1 MNVLVITVDK
11 QNPLL
16 PKYIINGPMTV
27 DEAVALTREASL
39 VIILADSAIVKAN
52 QGQVERLYSCV
63 SNSPLAC
70 RKEKQVKTMEY
81 VIGSLLSEIVSIN
94 NFPEPI
100 RIDYSSFAA
109 NEFIRDFKKIPEA
122 LASAYI
128 KELGEAFYKTH
139 KKNIQLEQ
147 YE

>member
-52 QGQVERLYSCV
+52 QGQVERL
-63 SNSPLAC
+63 
-70 RKEKQVKTMEY
+70 
-81 VIGSLLSEIVSIN
+81 
-94 NFPEPI
+94 
-100 RIDYSSFAA
+100 
-109 NEFIRDFKKIPEA
+109 
-122 LASAYI
+122 
-128 KELGEAFYKTH
+128 
-139 KKNIQLEQ
+139 
-147 YE
+147 

>member
-16 PKYIINGPMTV
+16 PKYIVNGPMSV
-27 DEAVALTREASL
+27 DDAVALTREASL
-39 VIILADSAIVKAN
+39 VIVLADSAMAKAN
-52 QGQVERLYSCV
+52 QGQIERLYSCV

-94 NFPEPI
+94 SFPEPI

-109 NEFIRDFKKIPEA
+109 NEFMRDFKKIPEA

>member
-16 PKYIINGPMTV
+16 PNYIINGPMSV
-27 DEAVALTREASL
+27 DDAVALTREASL
-39 VIILADSAIVKAN
+39 VIALVDSKTAKAN
-52 QGQVERLYSCV
+52 QGQIERLYSCV

-81 VIGSLLSEIVSIN
+81 IIGSLLSEIVSIN
-94 NFPEPI
+94 SFPEPV
-100 RIDYSSFAA
+100 RIEHTSFSA

-128 KELGEAFYKTH
+128 KELGEVFYKTH

-147 YE
+147 FE